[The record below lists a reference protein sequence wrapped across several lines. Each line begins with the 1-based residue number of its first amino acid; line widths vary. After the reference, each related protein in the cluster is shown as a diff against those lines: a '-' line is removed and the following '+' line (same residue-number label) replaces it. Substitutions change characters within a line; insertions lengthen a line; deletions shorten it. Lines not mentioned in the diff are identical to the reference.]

1 MIEDYF
7 KMVVRSLF
15 ERGIRT
21 WLTMIGIFIGIAAVV
36 SLVSLG
42 TGLQKSVNEQFEMM
56 GANKIYIFPS
66 GGFYGIGAAVELT
79 EDDLDVIKDVRGV
92 KTVFGAVYKLGR
104 VEYDGEV
111 KYTWVIGMPTDE
123 SQKIFTS
130 MSSVQ
135 VETGRLF
142 KTTDKYKAMVGWYH
156 TAGKLF
162 EKEVELRDKIIIEGE
177 EFSVIGSFG
186 RIGNPQDDSQV
197 YIPIDVAREILDV
210 PTRYDFFF
218 VEAREGFDTKD
229 VADRIKKEL
238 RNARGLEEGEEDFSV
253 ETSEGLKEAYADIFG
268 IVNAVVIG
276 LAAISLFVGG
286 LGIMNVM
293 YTSVLERTN
302 EIGVMKAIGARNSHI
317 LTLFLLESGFLGLA
331 GGAVGILFGIGFA
344 QLVQYGALIT
354 GWSFIEASFSW
365 YLIAGSLA
373 FSFIVGSLSGTL
385 PAMQAAKL
393 KPVDALRYE

>member
-1 MIEDYF
+1 
-7 KMVVRSLF
+7 
-15 ERGIRT
+15 
-21 WLTMIGIFIGIAAVV
+21 
-36 SLVSLG
+36 
-42 TGLQKSVNEQFEMM
+42 
-56 GANKIYIFPS
+56 
-66 GGFYGIGAAVELT
+66 
-79 EDDLDVIKDVRGV
+79 
-92 KTVFGAVYKLGR
+92 
-104 VEYDGEV
+104 
-111 KYTWVIGMPTDE
+111 
-123 SQKIFTS
+123 
-130 MSSVQ
+130 
-135 VETGRLF
+135 
-142 KTTDKYKAMVGWYH
+142 MVGWYH

-210 PTRYDFFF
+210 PAKYDFFF
-218 VEAREGFDTKD
+218 IESKEGFDTKD
-229 VADRIKKEL
+229 VADRIEKEL
-238 RNARGLEEGEEDFSV
+238 RDARDLEEGEEDFTI
-253 ETSEGLKEAYADIFG
+253 ETSEGLKEAYSDVFG
-268 IVNAVVIG
+268 VVNAVVIG

-286 LGIMNVM
+286 IGIMNVM

-317 LTLFLLESGFLGLA
+317 LTLFLLESGFLGLT

-354 GWSFIEASFSW
+354 GWSFIEVSFSW